1 MSFKSSE
8 LVSFV
13 KRMVGQPYWYGTCVY
28 ICTNDLLKRKTEQY
42 PSHYGSSRTSTYKK
56 HIANRMVCSDCIG
69 MIKGFF
75 WTNGGKGV
83 LEYLNGGAEFS
94 SKYGSNNCPDKGA
107 NGMLSWLKSKG
118 CQHGDISTLPDVPGI
133 LLFKSGHVGVYV
145 GGGYAVEAQ
154 GFTYGVKKTKVSKR
168 PWKEWAY
175 LPSSMLTY
183 DSSAVVVPDTDEQ
196 PSVSTANKPGDR
208 TLKRTSPLMTGDDV
222 KELQT
227 RLNEL
232 GFDCGTAD
240 GQFGANTEKGVR
252 AFQKATNIEV
262 DGKFGKESKA
272 ALDAY
277 IKLQTEPETNVDRNY
292 TLYVVQK
299 GDNLWGISKKLLG
312 SGGKWKQIAELNGLT
327 GTIIHTGDV
336 LKIPEA

>member
-1 MSFKSSE
+1 MFGASE
-8 LVSFV
+8 LVTFCLA
-13 KRMVGQPYWYGTCVY
+13 MVGMPYWYGTCVY
-28 ICTNDLLKRKTEQY
+28 VCTSSLLSRKAAQY
-42 PSHYGSSRTSTYKK
+42 PSHYGYSRMPTYKK
-56 HIANRMVCSDCIG
+56 HIAERKVCMDCIG

-83 LEYLNGGAEFS
+83 LEYLNGGGEFS

-107 NGMLSWLKSKG
+107 NGMLTWLKSKG

-154 GFTYGVKKTKVSKR
+154 GFAYGVRKTKVSKR

-183 DSSAVVVPDTDEQ
+183 DGPPVIVPDADEQ
-196 PSVSTANKPGDR
+196 QPMSTAYKLGER
-208 TLKRTSPLMTGDDV
+208 MLKRTSPMMTGDDV

-232 GFDCGTAD
+232 GFGCGISD
-240 GQFGANTEKGVR
+240 GQFGASTEKGVK
-252 AFQKATNIEV
+252 AFQTAVGIDA
-262 DGKFGKESKA
+262 DGAFGKESKA

-277 IKLQTEPETNVDRNY
+277 SLSHVNPETDINTNY
-292 TLYVVQK
+292 TLYAVQH

-312 SGGKWKQIAELNGLT
+312 VGGKWKQIADLNGLE
-327 GTIIHTGDV
+327 GTTIHEGDV
-336 LKIPEA
+336 LKIPEG

>member
-1 MSFKSSE
+1 MFAASE
-8 LVSFV
+8 LVAFCLA
-13 KRMVGQPYWYGTCVY
+13 MVGMPYWYGTCVY
-28 ICTNDLLKRKTEQY
+28 ICTSSLLNRKAKQY
-42 PSHYGSSRTSTYKK
+42 PSHYGDSRMSTYKK
-56 HIANRMVCSDCIG
+56 HIAERKVCMDCIG

-83 LEYLNGGAEFS
+83 LEYLNGGAEFN

-145 GGGYAVEAQ
+145 GGGYAIEAQ
-154 GFTYGVKKTKVSKR
+154 GFAYGVKKTKVSKR

-183 DSSAVVVPDTDEQ
+183 DDSAVVVPDTDEQ
-196 PSVSTANKPGDR
+196 PSVSTACKLGDR

-227 RLNEL
+227 RLNEF

-240 GQFGANTEKGVR
+240 GQFGTNTEKGVK
-252 AFQKATNIEV
+252 AFQKAANIEV

-277 IKLQTEPETNVDRNY
+277 SKPQNEHETNADVTY
-292 TLYVVQK
+292 TQYVVQK

>member
-1 MSFKSSE
+1 MFAASE
-8 LVSFV
+8 LVNFCLA
-13 KRMVGQPYWYGTCVY
+13 MVGMPYWYGTCVY
-28 ICTNDLLKRKTEQY
+28 TCTSSLLTRKAKQY
-42 PSHYGSSRTSTYKK
+42 PSHYGNSRMATYKK
-56 HIANRMVCSDCIG
+56 HIAEHKVCMDCIG

-83 LEYLNGGAEFS
+83 LEYLNGGVEFS

-154 GFTYGVKKTKVSKR
+154 GFAYGVKKTKVSKR

-183 DSSAVVVPDTDEQ
+183 NNSIAPKPDAGKNPPA
-196 PSVSTANKPGDR
+196 PSPYKLGDR
-208 TLKRTSPLMTGDDV
+208 LLKRTSPLMTGDDV
-222 KELQT
+222 KKLQT
-227 RLNEL
+227 RLNKL
-232 GFDCGTAD
+232 GFGCGTAD
-240 GQFGANTEKGVR
+240 GQFGANTEKGVK
-252 AFQKATNIEV
+252 AFQTAVHINA
-262 DGKFGKESKA
+262 DGQFGKESMM

-277 IKLQTEPETNVDRNY
+277 SKPQPKPPITTKPNY
-292 TLYVVQK
+292 ALYVVQR
-299 GDNLWGISKKLLG
+299 GDNLWSISKKLLG
-312 SGGKWKQIAELNGLT
+312 EGGKWKWIADLNGLT
-327 GTIIHTGDV
+327 GTIIHEGDV
-336 LKIPEA
+336 LKIPKS